1 MTTTPQRNPVS
12 YKSMREY
19 MMILEERGLLKRITA
34 EVDLDY
40 EVGAI
45 SYRDLVR
52 TGPGLLFENI
62 KDNPDKQLTTN
73 IMYSLDQ
80 LSIAFNGPRDWVKLH
95 DIVKEGMADRLPCVT
110 VDDGP
115 VKEVK
120 VFGEDVD
127 LGEIPTPLWH
137 ELDGGTLH
145 RHHCGRYHGR
155 PEDRRA
161 QHGAVPLH
169 DHRPQ
174 PHHREDPGRLQ
185 GGRGPAE
192 GLLLRRRRRP
202 QRRGP
207 RPRERG

>member
-1 MTTTPQRNPVS
+1 MEERALTTSTNRDPVA

-34 EVDLDY
+34 PVDLDY

-62 KDNPDKQLTTN
+62 KDNPDKQLVTN

-80 LSIAFNGPRDWVKLH
+80 LAIAFNGPKDWVKLH
-95 DIVKEGMADRLPCVT
+95 DIVKEGMSDRLSSVK

-137 ELDGGTLH
+137 EAGRRGGTSPRLPAWS
-145 RHHCGRYHGR
+145 RLTR
-155 PEDRRA
+155 RRA
-161 QHGAVPLH
+161 LTTWGSTAP
-169 DHRPQ
+169 
-174 PHHREDPGRLQ
+174 
-185 GGRGPAE
+185 
-192 GLLLRRRRRP
+192 
-202 QRRGP
+202 
-207 RPRERG
+207 